1 MAIPRPVRMAA
12 GMLGLAAAALLWQG
26 LSASSDVAGPLAY
39 AYPPPATQTA
49 VPPPGLVHLATSAA
63 FSDTVA
69 VSHAASPVPIFSP
82 TCGTCWRPF
91 AASPGAG
98 APSQIAVA
106 PRADG
111 TVRFLVAVDGQGL
124 YRTGDAGQTWA
135 LQTFPHPGTCT
146 EPDQFHDLIASPRDA
161 RRLYVTVACSAL
173 DPLGGA
179 DYAAVYTS
187 PDSGLTWQLIRGGG
201 QTGELWQAFT
211 LAPSP
216 GGRLYA
222 LGRTGWAQSDD
233 AGQTWQPRGF
243 PVQVLA
249 LDAQNPERLYGLAG
263 DTGQRSED
271 GGLHWSDWVNQPC
284 PASPG
289 DQQLLAHPT
298 ESAVLFLLC
307 HQGLYRSR
315 DGGDHWTLLSAEGG
329 ERLLADLGRPG
340 RLLWARAG
348 GLWASTD
355 AGDTWTALVTT
366 WTQLTPCQ
374 FLFLPA
380 VSK

>member
-1 MAIPRPVRMAA
+1 MTA
-12 GMLGLAAAALLWQG
+12 GVLGLAAAALLWRALWAVPG
-26 LSASSDVAGPLAY
+26 AAGPLAY

-49 VPPPGLVHLATSAA
+49 APPPGLVHLATSAA

-69 VSHAASPVPIFSP
+69 VIHAASAVPIFSL

-91 AASPGAG
+91 AASPSAG
-98 APSQIAVA
+98 TLSQIAVA

-111 TVRFLVAVDGQGL
+111 TVRFLVAVNGQGL
-124 YRTGDAGQTWA
+124 YRTGDAGQSWA
-135 LQTFPHPGTCT
+135 LQTFPHPGSCT
-146 EPDQFHDLIASPRDA
+146 EPDQFRDLIASPRDP
-161 RRLYVTVACSAL
+161 RRLYLTVACAAA

-179 DYAAVYTS
+179 DYAAIYTS

-211 LAPSP
+211 LAPSLA
-216 GGRLYA
+216 GRLYA

-233 AGQTWQPRGF
+233 AGQTWQARSF
-243 PVQVLA
+243 PVLTLA
-249 LDAQNPERLYGLAG
+249 VDAQNPEWLYGLNLHGVAG
-263 DTGQRSED
+263 DTGQRSQD
-271 GGLHWSDWVNQPC
+271 GGLNWSEWANQPC
-284 PASPG
+284 PAAL
-289 DQQLLAHPT
+289 DDKQLLAHPT
-298 ESAVLFLLC
+298 EPAVLYLLC

-315 DGGDHWTLLSAEGG
+315 DGGDHWTQLSAERG

-355 AGDTWTALVTT
+355 AGDTWAALVTT